1 MEEIRIHS
9 HAFKHGLSKDEI
21 VYAWHNFA
29 CKRPR
34 HDDCWVAIGFTASGR
49 EVEMV
54 GMALIDG
61 STLIIHALSPATERM
76 RRELG
81 LRRR

>member
-9 HAFKHGLSKDEI
+9 RAFKHGLSKDEI
-21 VYAWHNFA
+21 TFVWHNFA
-29 CKRPR
+29 RKRPR
-34 HDDCWVAIGFTASGR
+34 HDDCWVAIGFTASAR

-61 STLIIHALSPATERM
+61 SMLIIHALSPATERT

-81 LRRR
+81 LRGR